1 MLAAETANSWFD
13 FGMSYTSG
21 SIAWRLPIAFQIIFA
36 VIVIVVLFG
45 LPESPRWLFAQGR
58 REDAIKALCLVHEED
73 EDGPEVTYATRQIQ
87 GALDYE
93 DKNGAFK
100 WRQILKADDIHTGKR
115 VLLAW
120 GVQVRPD

>member
-1 MLAAETANSWFD
+1 
-13 FGMSYTSG
+13 MSYTSG

-36 VIVIVVLFG
+36 VVVIVVLFG

-58 REDAIKALCLVHEED
+58 HEEAIKALCLVHEED
-73 EDGPEVTYATRQIQ
+73 KDGPEVTYATRQIHA
-87 GALDYE
+87 ALDYE

-100 WRQILKADDIHTGKR
+100 WRQIFKADDIHTGKR

-120 GVQVRPD
+120 GVQV